1 MYLLFCSNFRN
12 MFTWNI
18 HDDCIFVFI
27 WFGIIYN
34 LIKWSICM
42 CNAVSEKETW
52 LLRICPKFRYL
63 LLSYFLLWWSL
74 LMTNVKILINDTH
87 IYKSLLLEVIED
99 SAVFTCW
106 YPVLA
111 LFLVNLLIFISE
123 VEVDAFNVTLHSDSK
138 WWGQRIIYTETHTD
152 IIICQCKG

>member
-34 LIKWSICM
+34 LIQWSFFLFYLYY
-42 CNAVSEKETW
+42 NALSEKETC

-63 LLSYFLLWWSL
+63 FLSYFLLWRSL

-99 SAVFTCW
+99 SV
-106 YPVLA
+106 YS
-111 LFLVNLLIFISE
+111 LIPCSSFIFGKP
-123 VEVDAFNVTLHSDSK
+123 FNFHL
-138 WWGQRIIYTETHTD
+138 WGRGRCIQCYTP
-152 IIICQCKG
+152 